1 LTKSNQLALDRKP
14 DRKSNRLAHESSPY
28 LLQHAHNPV
37 DWYPWSNEAL
47 ERAIKEDKP
56 IFLSIGYSSCHWCH
70 VMAHESFENEH
81 IASIMNEN
89 YVNIKL
95 DREERPDI
103 DDIYQRAC
111 QLTSGTGGWPLSV
124 FMTPSQKPF
133 YVGTYFPATGRHG
146 LPGFATVLTSLA
158 EAYRKKRD
166 QVLSSTEE
174 FMQALKNSSV
184 DIIQTESE
192 KLEKTILDE
201 AAVSLLQMGDYVY
214 GGFGQA
220 PKFPNPS
227 NLLFLLRAF
236 NLSGI
241 SNYRD
246 FVILTA
252 NKMSEGGI
260 YDHVGGGFARYST
273 DQKWL
278 IPHFEKMLYDN
289 AQLATVYS
297 ELFQLTK
304 DSRYLNTVNGILQYV
319 SNEMTSNLGGFFS
332 AQDADSEGE
341 EGKFYVWS
349 YSEIKDIVESEI
361 FEPFCRYFGVSEGG
375 NFEGKNILNIQTSI
389 GLLSRKY
396 GYTDD
401 VLASRIRKSLEKLQV
416 NRSERPRPGRD
427 DKILTS
433 WNGLMISGF
442 LDGYKVTG
450 NIKYLNAAKR
460 AFEFI
465 ESNLTYSQVRLHR
478 AYKNANSKISGYLDD
493 YTFYL
498 KAILDLFSV
507 ESKPHYLKRALDYM
521 YSTIEHFWDNS
532 LGDFFFT
539 SDDQEKLILR
549 TKNHYDLAIPS
560 GNSVAASNLLRL
572 YYYTQEQDFL
582 TKATRLLKLSSKA
595 ASENPF
601 GFGQLLC
608 AIYFE
613 IKRPTEISII
623 KRKAMSTSPLHVDMI
638 NWISRQFI
646 PNSIT
651 AIIEEGS
658 DYHELQKYSFFKGKD
673 LSQLSVQVPQIAYI
687 CKNYS
692 CSLPIS
698 SVKDFEN
705 QLQLAKSYK

>member
-1 LTKSNQLALDRKP
+1 
-14 DRKSNRLAHESSPY
+14 
-28 LLQHAHNPV
+28 
-37 DWYPWSNEAL
+37 
-47 ERAIKEDKP
+47 
-56 IFLSIGYSSCHWCH
+56 
-70 VMAHESFENEH
+70 MAHESFENEQ
-81 IASIMNEN
+81 IAKIMNEN

-111 QLTSGTGGWPLSV
+111 QLTTGTGGWPLSV

-158 EAYRKKRD
+158 EAYKSKRD
-166 QVLSSTEE
+166 QVLSSTDE
-174 FMQALKNSSV
+174 FMQAMRNSSV
-184 DIIQTESE
+184 DIIHNESD
-192 KLEKTILDE
+192 KLDKTILDE
-201 AAVSLLQMGDYVY
+201 AAVSLLHMGDFIY

-227 NLLFLLRAF
+227 NLLFLLRVF
-236 NLSGI
+236 DLSGI
-241 SNYRD
+241 SKYRE
-246 FVILTA
+246 FVIITA

-304 DSRYLNTVNGILQYV
+304 DPRYLSTLNGILQYV
-319 SNEMTSNLGGFFS
+319 TKEMTSSSGGFFS

-349 YSEIKDIVESEI
+349 FSEIKDIINSDI
-361 FEPFCRYFGVSEGG
+361 LEPFCRYFGLSEGG
-375 NFEGKNILNIQTSI
+375 NFEGKNILNIQSSI
-389 GLLSRKY
+389 SLLSRKY
-396 GYTDD
+396 GFTEDI
-401 VLASRIRKSLEKLQV
+401 LASRISESLKKLYAI
-416 NRSERPRPGRD
+416 RSERTKPGRD

-442 LDGYKVTG
+442 IDGYRVTG
-450 NIKYLNAAKR
+450 NIEYLRSAKR

-465 ESNLTYSQVRLHR
+465 ENNLSHSQGRLKR
-478 AYKNANSKISGYLDD
+478 AYKDGTSKICGYLDD
-493 YTFYL
+493 YTFYV

-507 ESKPHYLKRALDYM
+507 ESKPHYLKRALDYLH
-521 YSTIEHFWDNS
+521 STIEHFWDPNI
-532 LGDFFFT
+532 GDFFFT

-549 TKNHYDLAIPS
+549 TKSHYDLAIPS

-582 TKATRLLKLSSKA
+582 TKAIRLMKLSIKA

-608 AIYFE
+608 ATYLE
-613 IKRPTEISII
+613 VKRPMEICII
-623 KRKAMSTSPLHVDMI
+623 KRKAMSSSALNVDMI
-638 NWISRQFI
+638 NWVSRQFI
-646 PNSIT
+646 PNSIA
-651 AIIEEGS
+651 AITEEGS
-658 DYHELQKYSFFKGKD
+658 DFDQLQKYSFFKGKD
-673 LSQLSVQVPQIAYI
+673 FGQLSMKVPQVAFI
-687 CKNYS
+687 CKNYT
-692 CSLPIS
+692 CSLPINS
-698 SVKDFEN
+698 LADFEN
-705 QLQLAKSYK
+705 QLKFASPYK